1 MSAATVLVVDDD
13 PVILQLLKLNF
24 ELEGYRVL
32 TAADGPSAL
41 AQLAVEPAPAADA
54 VDAVVL
60 DVMMPGMSG
69 LEVAARIQ
77 NDVSRPRPGVLLLS
91 AKAQAADVDAGL
103 AVADDYVTKPF
114 DAVDLV
120 QRVAA
125 VIGAGRAATRTEAD

>member
-1 MSAATVLVVDDD
+1 MNAATVLVVDDD

-32 TAADGPSAL
+32 TAGDGPSAL
-41 AQLAVEPAPAADA
+41 AALATEPP
-54 VDAVVL
+54 DAVVL
-60 DVMMPGMSG
+60 DVMMPGLSG
-69 LEVAARIQ
+69 LDVATRIR
-77 NDVSRPRPGVLLLS
+77 DDLTGYARPGVLMLS

-125 VIGAGRAATRTEAD
+125 VIGARHAEAG

>member
-32 TAADGPSAL
+32 TAPDGPSAL
-41 AQLAVEPAPAADA
+41 AHLAIDPTADAMDA

-69 LEVAARIQ
+69 LEVAARIR
-77 NDVSRPRPGVLLLS
+77 DDLSRPRPR
-91 AKAQAADVDAGL
+91 
-103 AVADDYVTKPF
+103 P
-114 DAVDLV
+114 
-120 QRVAA
+120 
-125 VIGAGRAATRTEAD
+125 RTSTPAWLWPTTT